1 MRTTPLPMST
11 AANATLY
18 GHLQSLS
25 EEEQKL
31 VDHARDILMRQ
42 RNLSTDDA
50 YHLLSEMAEKRKI
63 SVAEISQQLVALTQ
77 KLTV

>member
-1 MRTTPLPMST
+1 MST

-50 YHLLSEMAEKRKI
+50 YQLLSEMAEKRKI
-63 SVAEISQQLVALTQ
+63 SVADISQQLVTLTQ

>member
-1 MRTTPLPMST
+1 MSS

-18 GHLQSLS
+18 GHLQPLS
-25 EEEQKL
+25 AEEQKL

-42 RNLSTDDA
+42 RNLSIEDA
-50 YHLLSEMAEKRKI
+50 YHLLSEMAKKRKI
-63 SVAEISQQLVALTQ
+63 SVADISQQLVTLTQ